1 MGRFSA
7 LPTAAITDDS
17 AVGGQI
23 IQGSLIF
30 DDDHNT
36 FFHRDMVGGN
46 RRTWTI
52 SYWTKLLD
60 VNSTSSQRFWSAGDS
75 GSGDVLK
82 VEYYSGSSTR
92 QIGFIDNNHSGNGIR
107 FTTDAHLQDNA
118 WYHIVMAVDTTLGTA
133 ADRVKIYINGE
144 RITQFVD
151 NSTHNHPPDQ
161 NYQTAMN
168 KATLG
173 LAFGRAYAFGSG
185 SATHFEGQMAELYL
199 VDGAQLEA
207 TEFGYTESQTG
218 IWRPKKYKAPSVDN
232 HFNWALNNNI
242 TDALNGTAFTEN
254 GGSSSFV
261 SAGSNSFGLT
271 NCLDISGGKY
281 LSYAIAPASQW
292 TIDFY
297 VKLDNFT
304 GANSYIGGW
313 NGTGGSSCCVGVN
326 KDNAPNYYFVVWG
339 GSGNLYQTAVTVSLN
354 TWYHIRITSN
364 ATNDL
369 KLYIDGTLRA
379 TDTSSNQNPATP
391 LTFGD
396 MQSGRFDGQ
405 IAGVRYVTRDLGAPP
420 SGGLVSTNGVL
431 PNADQDIKFG
441 KNGFYYPLDGSH
453 HITKDLSGNGHDS
466 IPYNLR
472 GTVPLHMATGGLP
485 ILNTNK
491 GGTVARPGVRPD
503 PLASNI
509 VLALPLSNRT
519 NAVGFD
525 VHHLIKG
532 SGSAKTLSNNGSIA
546 NSPDYSNF
554 YGRSGSAYIANAGS
568 QQINISTSDDF
579 NMGTGDFT
587 IECWIHPNSTSASDG
602 SIFVTHN
609 NSTYFAFNF
618 DPGGEFNI
626 YLNGGGPAWSPTTPE
641 NLIEYTKW
649 NHVALVKHSNV
660 VKLYVNGLAI
670 GSYSHSGQV
679 GYNASDT
686 TLCRIGGGGSNALDA
701 YMQDMRIYKGVA
713 KYTDSFTCGMTDSSI
728 IPDSPSGV
736 AVSRKF
742 KPSISGSVGFEGT
755 TSYLS
760 IPHSTELNL
769 TNQDFCLEA
778 FIYPIGTSNSQF
790 GYIFNKGHSNQI
802 SYRDNGG
809 SGRMVAYLASAG
821 SGPYD
826 IVNDFSSGSGSVPL
840 HQWSHIALTRSS
852 GTLKWFING
861 IEKASTSAPET
872 VHSNTDAFTLGS
884 YLPSPANYEFKGSI
898 SNVRITIGEAVYTSN
913 FTPISEPLTLT
924 SQGVT
929 SSNVKLLCCKDKND
943 ETASDKI
950 PTGSITRFNS
960 AYATSFT
967 PFGDDTIS
975 RASSYTY
982 LNRLRARRAG
992 VVSEASLLLAGSN
1005 YTLQTAT
1012 AIFGPG
1018 YITTGKYFWEVDN
1031 WGGTYALYSG
1041 ITSEFNQ
1048 GGGEIA
1054 GQANKTLMGSHWHK
1068 LFNQTS
1074 GVSRDN
1080 EGSATVSFALD
1091 VDNRILRGYYNTK
1104 LIFTDTSIP
1113 NATTTHYAPFVC
1125 STNGSW
1131 MNAHFNFGQRP
1142 FLFTPPEGYET
1153 ISSVNIEPSSILDPE
1168 KHFESIVYTP
1178 NSGGLTVTD
1187 LQFKP
1192 DLLWLKSRNQS
1203 YENYIFDVV
1212 RGTGAVS
1219 LRPSDTTPE
1228 PASGDA
1234 TSIDE
1239 FLTNG
1244 FYIAGASGINDN
1256 GSGTN
1261 GCVAWAWKGG
1271 SPITS
1276 SGGSVRFDGANGTN
1290 LHIANNADIQIG
1302 STSNWTIEFWLKRTA
1317 AYSDY
1322 DVILGKGTSGTYE
1335 WFIEGFADGSVD
1347 FLYSNNGSTTWS
1359 GQLNIIPSQVLD
1371 RWYHIAIV
1379 RNGSGANSFKIYVD
1393 GTQTYQS
1400 TAFDI
1405 YAGTA
1410 NLDIGGY
1417 GGASAQDPPV
1427 VISNLRIVKGTSVYT
1442 SNFTPPTSPLTNITN
1457 TKLLCCQT
1465 IRSAT
1470 EAAVSPGSIT
1480 VNGGCAPTS
1489 SNPFDAF
1496 SIDGVGYQTATAAGL
1511 DGGTKNPTGASVNT
1525 KAGLSIISYTAT
1537 QNVNVSYSH
1546 GLNQA
1551 PEIIMV
1557 KDRDNTRHWGVY
1569 YSMVT
1574 GSGQNTNYMSL
1585 DNNGA
1590 VGANNSGVT
1599 PVGGVNNSFM
1609 HLHEDYFAPSYN
1621 AFANGGN
1628 NNIDRLIA
1636 YMWHSVPGYS
1646 KMGYYYGNGQTDGK
1660 FVYTGFKP
1668 AFVLLKRHTDSTNAW
1683 EIRDNK
1689 RVTNN
1694 PNNERLFPN
1703 TNNTSSVGEGVDF
1716 YNNGFKLRNSG
1727 TGSNSNDKLYI
1738 YMAFAEQP
1746 LTTPYGTQSNGE

>member
-1 MGRFSA
+1 MGRFNA

-30 DDDHNT
+30 DDDHST

-82 VEYYSGSSTR
+82 AEYYSGSSTR
-92 QIGFIDNNHSGNGIR
+92 QIGFIDNNHAGNGIR

-133 ADRVKIYINGE
+133 ANRVKIYINGE
-144 RITQFVD
+144 LQTQW
-151 NSTHNHPPDQ
+151 SSGSEHNHPPDQ

-168 KATLG
+168 KASLG
-173 LAFGRAYAFGSG
+173 LAFGRAYAFGAG

-199 VDGAQLEA
+199 VDGLQLEA
-207 TEFGYTESQTG
+207 TDFGYTESQTG
-218 IWRPKKYKAPSVDN
+218 IWRPKKYKTPSVDN

-271 NCLDISGGKY
+271 NCLDISGDGKY
-281 LSYAIAPASQW
+281 LSYAITPASQW

-339 GSGNLYQTAVTVSLN
+339 GGGNLYQTSVTVSLN
-354 TWYHIRITSN
+354 TWYHIRMTTN

-369 KLYIDGTLRA
+369 KLYVNGTLVA
-379 TDTSSNQNPATP
+379 TDTSSNESPATP

-396 MQSGRFDGQ
+396 MQSGRFNGQ
-405 IAGVRYVTRDLGAPP
+405 IAGVRYITRDLGAPP

-441 KNGFYYPLDGSH
+441 TNGFYYPLDGSH
-453 HITKDLSGNGHDS
+453 HITKDLSGNGNDS
-466 IPYNLR
+466 VPYNLR

-491 GGTVARPGVRPD
+491 GGTVVCPGVRPD

-509 VLALPLSNRT
+509 VLALPLSNRS
-519 NAVGFD
+519 NAIGFD

-532 SGSAKTLSNNGSIA
+532 SGSAKTLTNSGSIT
-546 NSPDYSNF
+546 NNIGYSNF
-554 YGRSGSAYIANAGS
+554 YGRSGSAYISNANS
-568 QQINISTSDDF
+568 QQIDISTSDDF

-587 IECWIHPNSTSASDG
+587 VECWIYPNSTGASDG
-602 SIFVTHN
+602 SLFVTHDGGSN
-609 NSTYFAFNF
+609 TNTYFAFNF
-618 DPGGEFNI
+618 SPSTGRFNI
-626 YLNGGGPAWSPTTPE
+626 YLNTGGAAWSPAAE
-641 NLIEYTKW
+641 EGMIEYTKW

-679 GYNASDT
+679 GYTAGNT
-686 TLCRIGGGGSNALDA
+686 TICRIGGGGSSSLNV

-713 KYTDSFTCGMTDSSI
+713 KYTDTFTCAAIDSSI
-728 IPDSPSGV
+728 IPDSPSGI
-736 AVSRKF
+736 AVPRKF
-742 KPSISGSVGFEGT
+742 RTSLSGSVGFEGT
-755 TSYLS
+755 TSYLQ
-760 IPHSTELNL
+760 IPNNSDLEV
-769 TNQDFCLEA
+769 TNQDFCFEA
-778 FIYPIGTSNSQF
+778 YIYPTGASDNGF
-790 GYIFNKGHSNQI
+790 GYLFNKGYHNQI
-802 SYRDNGG
+802 TFRNNNNDPQMECYF
-809 SGRMVAYLASAG
+809 ASAG
-821 SGPYD
+821 SGSYD
-826 IVNDFSSGSGSVPL
+826 IAAGFASGNNTVPL
-840 HQWSHIALTRSS
+840 HQWSHVALTRSS

-861 IEKASTSAPET
+861 VQKASQSAGALGT
-872 VHSNTDAFTLGS
+872 NSSDFTIGTYLGS
-884 YLPSPANYEFKGSI
+884 PSNYEFKGSI
-898 SNVRITIGEAVYTSN
+898 SNARVTVGEAVYTSN
-913 FTPISEPLTLT
+913 FTPSSEPLTLT

-929 SSNVKLLCCKDKND
+929 SSNVKLLCCKNKNE
-943 ETASDKI
+943 ETDAEKMPS
-950 PTGSITRFNS
+950 GSITRVNS

-967 PFGDDTIS
+967 PFDDDTIS

-982 LNRLRARRAG
+982 LNRLRYKRAG
-992 VVSEASLLLAGSN
+992 IVAEASLLLAGSN

-1041 ITSEFNQ
+1041 ITSEFDQ

-1054 GQANKTLMGSHWHK
+1054 SQSNKTNFGSHYHK

-1074 GVSRDN
+1074 GVSRTN
-1080 EGSATVSFALD
+1080 EGNGTMSFALD
-1091 VDNRILRGYYNTK
+1091 VDNRILRGYYNTR

-1113 NATTTHYAPFVC
+1113 NATTTDYAPFVF
-1125 STNGSW
+1125 STNGTWS
-1131 MNAHFNFGQRP
+1131 NAHFNFGQRP
-1142 FLFTPPEGYET
+1142 FIFTPPEGYET
-1153 ISSVNIEPSSILDPE
+1153 ISSAHIEPPTILNPK
-1168 KHFESIVYTP
+1168 KHFESIVYSP
-1178 NSGGLTVTD
+1178 NSGGLTVTG
-1187 LQFKP
+1187 LEFKP
-1192 DLLWLKSRNQS
+1192 DFIWAKSRNQA
-1203 YENYIFDVV
+1203 YHNYVFDSV

-1228 PASGDA
+1228 PASSDA

-1256 GSGTN
+1256 GSGGN
-1261 GCVAWAWKGG
+1261 GVVAWCWKGG
-1271 SPITS
+1271 SPVTS
-1276 SGGSVRFDGANGTN
+1276 SGGGVRFDGNNGTN

-1322 DVILGKGTSGTYE
+1322 DVIVGKGTSGTYE
-1335 WFIEGFADGSVD
+1335 WFVEGFADGSVK

-1359 GQLNIIPSQVLD
+1359 GTHTIISSQALD

-1379 RNGSGANSFKIYVD
+1379 RNGSGANNFKTYVD
-1393 GTQTYQS
+1393 GSQTFQT

-1405 YAGTA
+1405 NAGTA

-1417 GGASAQDPPV
+1417 GGASGQDPKV

-1442 SNFTPPTSPLTNITN
+1442 SNFTKPSSPLTNITN
-1457 TKLLCCQT
+1457 TKLLCCQS
-1465 IRSAT
+1465 IRNAT

-1480 VNGGCAPTS
+1480 SNGGCFATS
-1489 SNPFDAF
+1489 LNPFDAY
-1496 SIDGVGYQTATAAGL
+1496 SKDGVGYQSTADAGITE
-1511 DGGTKNPTGASVNT
+1511 GTQPLTGASINT
-1525 KAGLSIISYTAT
+1525 KAGFSILTYNGVASMSGTIG
-1537 QNVNVSYSH
+1537 H

-1551 PEIIMV
+1551 PQIYAI
-1557 KDRDNTRHWGVY
+1557 KSRDNTEEWRVY
-1569 YSMVT
+1569 YTVAD
-1574 GSGQNTNYMSL
+1574 GSL
-1585 DNNGA
+1585 DFMYLNTSDDKWDSGYSPPTSTLINKQDDNNEK
-1590 VGANNSGVT
+1590 
-1599 PVGGVNNSFM
+1599 M
-1609 HLHEDYFAPSYN
+1609 
-1621 AFANGGN
+1621 
-1628 NNIDRLIA
+1628 LIYA
-1636 YMWHSVPGYS
+1636 WHSVPGYS
-1646 KMGYYYGNGQTDGK
+1646 KIGAYYGNGQNDGK

-1668 AFVLLKRHTDSTNAW
+1668 AFVLLKRHTDSANNW

-1703 TNNTSSVGEGVDF
+1703 RNDTKSVGEGVDF
-1716 YNNGFKLRNSG
+1716 FNNGFKIRNSG
-1727 TGSNSNDKLYI
+1727 SGSNSNDKRYI

-1746 LTTPYGTQSNGE
+1746 LTTQYGTQSNGE

>member
-1 MGRFSA
+1 MGRFGA

-92 QIGFIDNNHSGNGIR
+92 QIGFIDNNHAGSGIR

-144 RITQFVD
+144 RQTQW
-151 NSTHNHPPDQ
+151 SSGSEHNHPPNQ

-168 KATLG
+168 KASLG
-173 LAFGRAYAFGSG
+173 LAFGRAYAFGAG

-199 VDGAQLEA
+199 VDGLQLEA
-207 TEFGYTESQTG
+207 TDFGYTESQTG
-218 IWRPKKYKAPSVDN
+218 IWRPKKYQTPSVDN

-271 NCLDISGGKY
+271 NCLDISGDGKY
-281 LSYAIAPASQW
+281 LSYAITPASQW

-313 NGTGGSSCCVGVN
+313 NGTGGSNCCVGVN

-339 GSGNLYQTAVTVSLN
+339 GSGNLYQTSVTVSLN
-354 TWYHIRITSN
+354 TWYHIRMTSN
-364 ATNDL
+364 STTDL
-369 KLYIDGTLRA
+369 KLYVNGTLVA
-379 TDTSSNQNPATP
+379 TDTSSNENPVTP

-396 MQSGRFDGQ
+396 MQSGRFNGQ
-405 IAGVRYVTRDLGAPP
+405 IAGVRYITRDLGAPP

-441 KNGFYYPLDGSH
+441 TNGFYYPLDGSH

-472 GTVPLHMATGGLP
+472 GTVPLHKATGGLP

-491 GGTVARPGVRPD
+491 GGTVICPGVRPD

-509 VLALPLSNRT
+509 VLALPLSDRSNKI
-519 NAVGFD
+519 GFD

-532 SGSAKTLSNNGSIA
+532 SGSPKTLSNSGSIT
-546 NSPDYSNF
+546 NDIGYSNF
-554 YGRSGSAYIANAGS
+554 YGRSGSAYISNANS
-568 QQINISTSDDF
+568 QQLNISTSDDF

-587 IECWIHPNSTSASDG
+587 VECWIYPNDTNASDG
-602 SIFVTHN
+602 SLFVTHDGGSN
-609 NSTYFAFNF
+609 TNTYFAFNF
-618 DPGGEFNI
+618 SPSTSRFNI
-626 YLNGGGPAWSPTTPE
+626 YLNTGSAAWSPQTPE

-679 GYNASDT
+679 GFSAAT
-686 TLCRIGGGGSNALDA
+686 TTICRIGGGGSNSLNV

-713 KYTDSFTCGMTDSSI
+713 KYTDTFTCAATDSSI

-742 KPSISGSVGFEGT
+742 RTSLSGSVGFEGT
-755 TSYLS
+755 TSYLQ
-760 IPHSTELNL
+760 IPNNSDLEV
-769 TNQDFCLEA
+769 TNQDFCFEA
-778 FIYPIGTSNSQF
+778 YIYPTGASDNGF
-790 GYIFNKGHSNQI
+790 GYLFNKGFHNQI
-802 SYRDNGG
+802 TFRNNNNDPQMECYF
-809 SGRMVAYLASAG
+809 ASAG
-821 SGPYD
+821 SGSYD
-826 IVNDFSSGSGSVPL
+826 IAAGFASGNNSVPL
-840 HQWSHIALTRSS
+840 HQWTHVALTRSS

-861 IEKASTSAPET
+861 IQKASQSAGALGT
-872 VHSNTDAFTLGS
+872 NSNDFTIGT
-884 YLPSPANYEFKGSI
+884 YQPSASNYEFKGSI
-898 SNVRITIGEAVYTSN
+898 SNVRVTVGEAVYTSN
-913 FTPISEPLTLT
+913 FTPSSEPLTLT

-943 ETASDKI
+943 ETAFDKI
-950 PTGSITRFNS
+950 PSGSITRFNS

-967 PFGDDTIS
+967 PFGDDTVS

-982 LNRLRARRAG
+982 LNRLRYKRAG
-992 VVSEASLLLAGSN
+992 IVAEASLLLAGSN

-1041 ITSEFNQ
+1041 ITSEFDQ

-1054 GQANKTLMGSHWHK
+1054 SQANKTNLGSHYHK
-1068 LFNQTS
+1068 LFNSTS
-1074 GVSRDN
+1074 SNSRTN
-1080 EGSATVSFALD
+1080 EGSGTMSFALD

-1113 NATTTHYAPFVC
+1113 NATTTDYAPFVF

-1142 FLFTPPEGYET
+1142 FVFTPPDGYET
-1153 ISSVNIEPSSILDPE
+1153 ISSVNIEPPSILNPK

-1178 NSGGLTVTD
+1178 NSGGLTVTG
-1187 LQFKP
+1187 LEFKP
-1192 DLLWLKSRNQS
+1192 DCIWAKSRNQA
-1203 YENYIFDVV
+1203 YHNYIFDVV
-1212 RGTGAVS
+1212 RGTGARS

-1228 PASGDA
+1228 PASNDA
-1234 TSIDE
+1234 TSIDK
-1239 FLTNG
+1239 FLNNG

-1256 GSGTN
+1256 GSGTD
-1261 GCVAWAWKGG
+1261 GVVAWCWKGG
-1271 SPITS
+1271 SPE
-1276 SGGSVRFDGANGTN
+1276 VP
-1290 LHIANNADIQIG
+1290 
-1302 STSNWTIEFWLKRTA
+1302 
-1317 AYSDY
+1317 
-1322 DVILGKGTSGTYE
+1322 TSGSIFCAGSADHITVSGHSDLD
-1335 WFIEGFADGSVD
+1335 FGTGNFTIEGFFNTDKNTNGTIICSRNYYTPGVNGNWLFRITNSGSFGFATYDGNSNEE
-1347 FLYSNNGSTTWS
+1347 YSEFSFTYS
-1359 GQLNIIPSQVLD
+1359 KR
-1371 RWYHIAIV
+1371 RWYHFAIV
-1379 RNGSGANSFKIYVD
+1379 RQGTGSNQLKIYID
-1393 GTQTYQS
+1393 GTSIGSMTVS
-1400 TAFDI
+1400 KSLS
-1405 YAGTA
+1405 AGTT
-1410 NLDIGGY
+1410 DVSIGEDLSGTNGEFKGY
-1417 GGASAQDPPV
+1417 L
-1427 VISNLRIVKGTSVYT
+1427 SNIRIIKGTALYT
-1442 SNFTPPTSPLTNITN
+1442 SNFTPPRSPLTNVTN
-1457 TKLLCCQT
+1457 TKLLCCQST
-1465 IRSAT
+1465 TSAT
-1470 EAAVSPGSIT
+1470 AATVVPGSIT
-1480 VNGGCAPTS
+1480 AQGLARADLK
-1489 SNPFDAF
+1489 NPFDAF
-1496 SIDGVGYQTATAAGL
+1496 MKDGIGYPTTSAAGITE
-1511 DGGTKNPTGASVNT
+1511 GTQPLSGASINT
-1525 KAGLSIISYTAT
+1525 KAGFSIITYNGGNTMSAT
-1537 QNVNVSYSH
+1537 IGH
-1546 GLNQA
+1546 GLSQA
-1551 PEIIMV
+1551 PEIYAIKSRV
-1557 KDRDNTRHWGVY
+1557 NTEEWRVY
-1569 YSMVT
+1569 YT
-1574 GSGQNTNYMSL
+1574 IADGSL
-1585 DNNGA
+1585 DFMYWNTA
-1590 VGANNSGVT
+1590 DDKVDSG
-1599 PVGGVNNSFM
+1599 
-1609 HLHEDYFAPSYN
+1609 YN
-1621 AFANGGN
+1621 APTSTLINKQDDN
-1628 NNIDRLIA
+1628 NEDMLI
-1636 YMWHSVPGYS
+1636 YCWHSVPGYS
-1646 KMGYYYGNGQTDGK
+1646 KMGSYYGNGQIDGK

-1668 AFVLLKRHTDSTNAW
+1668 AFVLLKRHTDGSNYW

-1703 TNNTSSVGEGVDF
+1703 RNDTKSVGEGVDF
-1716 YNNGFKLRNSG
+1716 FNNGFKIRNSG
-1727 TGSNSNDKLYI
+1727 SGSNSNDKLYI

-1746 LTTPYGTQSNGE
+1746 LTTQYGTQSNGE